1 MISLKVNNQ
10 GVFLPSLPQIEYC
23 DADTPGDLSAQFL
36 ASPSLAH
43 TRHEKE
49 KELKRVPSGSPIRQT
64 LKKLLTLVLDA
75 K

>member
-43 TRHEKE
+43 TRHEKK
-49 KELKRVPSGSPIRQT
+49 KELKRVPTGRPIRQT
-64 LKKLLTLVLDA
+64 LKKLLTLVSDA